1 MIYDEYVECPICH
14 EHYLTR
20 DMERIFTGRTQLIC
34 YKCYQNGARKVDH
47 NLNKKHAAKVKAIQE
62 GRKKR

>member
-20 DMERIFTGRTQLIC
+20 DMEKIFTGRTQLIC

-47 NLNKKHAAKVKAIQE
+47 NLY
-62 GRKKR
+62 KKRCQS